1 MTEKKIILQGLNTFQ
16 TCYQLNNL
24 RFIMTEKKIY
34 LTAEKWWEERK
45 KVLNEDLT
53 NAKNFTADQE
63 LIKLMQELLKKAKIN
78 TMEGG

>member
-1 MTEKKIILQGLNTFQ
+1 
-16 TCYQLNNL
+16 
-24 RFIMTEKKIY
+24 MTEKKIY